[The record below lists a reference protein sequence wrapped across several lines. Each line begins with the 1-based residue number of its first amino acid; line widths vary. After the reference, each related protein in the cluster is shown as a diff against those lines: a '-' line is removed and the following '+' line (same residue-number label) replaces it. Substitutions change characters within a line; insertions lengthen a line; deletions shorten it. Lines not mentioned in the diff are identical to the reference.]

1 MHLSSLEKI
10 WRSLKRE
17 IIVKGL
23 YLGRLG
29 EILLL
34 FGILVSTILSRE
46 VISWLFMAL
55 LLLFEAQIIRKR
67 KSKV

>member
-1 MHLSSLEKI
+1 LEKI

-17 IIVKGL
+17 IVVKGL

-29 EILLL
+29 EIFLL
-34 FGILVSTILSRE
+34 FGVLVSTILSQE

-67 KSKV
+67 KSKD